1 MFSLC
6 KRKYGQYSR
15 ECFQNLVDHSI
26 SCLCLYIS
34 GVLLK
39 SGVSFLLTLSK
50 GFLEAFLYLGPPLFP
65 SFVLFREP
73 RTKSQAHQCLDS
85 LIVEGLGEAQYNIV
99 FAAIQIP
106 QDEA

>member
-1 MFSLC
+1 MEAQI
-6 KRKYGQYSR
+6 YGQYSR
-15 ECFQNLVDHSI
+15 ESFQYLDDHSFSC
-26 SCLCLYIS
+26 SCLYVS
-34 GVLLK
+34 GALLK
-39 SGVSFLLTLSK
+39 SGAGFFLAL
-50 GFLEAFLYLGPPLFP
+50 GEGCLEAFLYLGPPLFP